1 LTRKYIAPFLFLY
14 KNRAIGHG
22 VQYKSNGQYQN
33 LALQIEIPTA
43 RTLIDRLELSG
54 KMVQLDGMHTQHET
68 VHQILYEKGAHYSLI
83 LRGNQPTLLE
93 TAQQLLPA
101 DLPPCTGAQR

>member
-54 KMVQLDGMHTQHET
+54 KMVQLDSMHCIPNMKPFIKSSMRK
-68 VHQILYEKGAHYSLI
+68 VPI
-83 LRGNQPTLLE
+83 
-93 TAQQLLPA
+93 TA
-101 DLPPCTGAQR
+101 